1 MVIEIK
7 NKWGFYMMLEC
18 LLWIELLKFYVLL
31 VVFEDLFMR
40 SCYVNIVDC
49 WELVFCESF
58 NLILVL
64 WFIVIVVIYV
74 LIVFDF
80 DDV

>member
-1 MVIEIK
+1 M
-7 NKWGFYMMLEC
+7 GFLNDVRMFIV
-18 LLWIELLKFYVLL
+18 WIELLKFYVLF

-49 WELVFCESF
+49 RVLVFCESF
-58 NLILVL
+58 NLMLVL